1 MHLLFFSLDGA
12 FLCGR
17 MEKMKVCEER
27 KFSARCVMDFFWDMK
42 TNKLFP
48 TEERETTYKS
58 SFPVTKTIIWD
69 KSTRNGLLGVFP

>member
-48 TEERETTYKS
+48 SEERGREHTSLNPARASGKRS
-58 SFPVTKTIIWD
+58 
-69 KSTRNGLLGVFP
+69 GE